1 MGQKYRPHLEPE
13 LLEMATGTQAHAQ
26 PPHIVTMSCE
36 VDIDTG
42 RSLGPPVILRV
53 SDVGRGIAEGPHIYK
68 KDGWYYLLTAEGGT
82 ESLHRAIITR
92 SRSPLGPYDLPPD
105 GEGINPLVFNGDH
118 PEVRNTGH
126 ADMVQGPEGAWWAV
140 LLGVRPQQNGVAPLG
155 RETFLVPVQWPDG
168 GWPVFNKGQPVSLRV
183 DHDLPSTPV
192 PAEWRDDFDTGACGS
207 TIAADPAARRQ
218 VAAWVVSRS
227 HPSQARVQ
235 PCRAT
240 GTPHAVWQRLRNQ
253 QHRVT

>member
-13 LLEMATGTQAHAQ
+13 LLEIATGTQMQAQ
-26 PPHIVTMSCE
+26 APHIVTMSCE
-36 VDIDTG
+36 IDIDTG
-42 RSLGPPVILRV
+42 RSLGAPVILRV

-105 GEGINPLVFNGDH
+105 GDGINPLVFNGDH

-126 ADMVQGPEGAWWAV
+126 ADMVQGPDGSWWAV
-140 LLGVRPQQNGVAPLG
+140 LLAVRPQSNGVAPLG

-168 GWPVFNKGQPVSLRV
+168 GWPVFNKGQPVSLQV

-192 PAEWRDDFDTGACGS
+192 PAEWRDDFDTGA
-207 TIAADPAARRQ
+207 
-218 VAAWVVSRS
+218 
-227 HPSQARVQ
+227 
-235 PCRAT
+235 
-240 GTPHAVWQRLRNQ
+240 
-253 QHRVT
+253 